1 MKNKKIKLLDGMKY
15 FIKLSLSFLICLI
28 LLAIIGGFNNS
39 IILIV
44 SFVLLVAYWIY
55 SFKSSQK
62 YVSKEEFLELTKDY
76 ATQYVV
82 NILKKQNFS
91 DKEIND
97 MMIKRGRII
106 SIKSNNDVVT
116 PAVKKVL
123 EEFNKLDGIERVK
136 FRLSFRVYYSDM
148 IAPDDW
154 IQEYS
159 DFCKK
164 YDIQDY
170 SEYEYIQNVIMSDM
184 RENISKY
191 YDEVYN
197 KLVNFNKN
205 NKYEDF
211 INVDILSISDKKIKD
226 KLGLGYEKLCFYNNE
241 LYILSNDFCIFFSDT
256 YYKNYEDQMQTI
268 INYID
273 GNYDVEKNTIVKIKY
288 DDIIFY
294 IPEGNIDV
302 NTIVSGGGMS
312 GNNISGLGAEVYQN
326 NKMPFA
332 PTGDAGAVYSMLKNI
347 KIDPIKTDIVTSD
360 NRVVVIKTNKM
371 DLVLSREKDREDL
384 YSWLVDKMPE
394 KDYERIILKNNEIGV
409 KSSNSSNLDEIK
421 KLKELLDMG
430 AITQEEFNDKK
441 KELLNSKTTD

>member
-226 KLGLGYEKLCFYNNE
+226 NF
-241 LYILSNDFCIFFSDT
+241 
-256 YYKNYEDQMQTI
+256 
-268 INYID
+268 
-273 GNYDVEKNTIVKIKY
+273 
-288 DDIIFY
+288 
-294 IPEGNIDV
+294 
-302 NTIVSGGGMS
+302 
-312 GNNISGLGAEVYQN
+312 
-326 NKMPFA
+326 
-332 PTGDAGAVYSMLKNI
+332 
-347 KIDPIKTDIVTSD
+347 
-360 NRVVVIKTNKM
+360 VI
-371 DLVLSREKDREDL
+371 
-384 YSWLVDKMPE
+384 
-394 KDYERIILKNNEIGV
+394 
-409 KSSNSSNLDEIK
+409 
-421 KLKELLDMG
+421 
-430 AITQEEFNDKK
+430 DKK
-441 KELLNSKTTD
+441 QIK